1 MVKNKT
7 REIYFTRQEVNR
19 KCRVLIHTG
28 RKIERASGEV
38 VFVEVSGQ
46 LPFCALHYQTIIF
59 FPLSISSFC
68 ISGFSASCSSMYFF
82 DAKSCFKKNKIAE
95 KLISKLCSNPFNVY
109 YKQKFVWRRRNSS

>member
-1 MVKNKT
+1 MMKDKT

-19 KCRVLIHTG
+19 KYRVLIHTG

-38 VFVEVSGQ
+38 VFVEMSGQ

-59 FPLSISSFC
+59 PLSVSSLC
-68 ISGFSASCSSMYFF
+68 ISDLSASCSTIYFF

-109 YKQKFVWRRRNSS
+109 YKQKYVWCRRNSF